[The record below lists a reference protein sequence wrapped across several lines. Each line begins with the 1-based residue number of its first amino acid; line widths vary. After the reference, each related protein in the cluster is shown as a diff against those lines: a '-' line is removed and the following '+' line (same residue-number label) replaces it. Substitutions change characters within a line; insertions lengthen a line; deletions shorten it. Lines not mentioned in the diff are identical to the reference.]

1 VPLIFP
7 RSSFELLLS
16 FPHPAPAGSP
26 APHRQ
31 QLTPGA
37 AAAADA
43 WALNDGK
50 QWEPYGFHD
59 FRRIFATV
67 NADGLSQDVLQQLM
81 RHRSAATT
89 ALYIALSKQRRLSS
103 STELLSVPDFLK
115 SPSEV

>member
-1 VPLIFP
+1 
-7 RSSFELLLS
+7 
-16 FPHPAPAGSP
+16 
-26 APHRQ
+26 
-31 QLTPGA
+31 
-37 AAAADA
+37 
-43 WALNDGK
+43 
-50 QWEPYGFHD
+50 
-59 FRRIFATV
+59 V